1 MGAGNQSQVLYK
13 QYTLLTAAA
22 SPQFQ
27 VGHLNMNMC
36 YTCNLK
42 SNAYHVNS
50 EPMMVREELGCN
62 RHMAYIGSI
71 SDINP

>member
-1 MGAGNQSQVLYK
+1 
-13 QYTLLTAAA
+13 
-22 SPQFQ
+22 
-27 VGHLNMNMC
+27 MNMC

-50 EPMMVREELGCN
+50 EPMTVREEFGCN

-71 SDINP
+71 SDINPRGTPSFFTEQMNNYCLVEASNVTKELKN